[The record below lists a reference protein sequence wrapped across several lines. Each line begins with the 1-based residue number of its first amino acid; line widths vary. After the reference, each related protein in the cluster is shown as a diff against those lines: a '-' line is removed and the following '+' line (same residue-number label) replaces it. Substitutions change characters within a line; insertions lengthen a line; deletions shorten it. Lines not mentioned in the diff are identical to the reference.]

1 MASDDSGVV
10 RSIVLIDDDT
20 DFLHVLQKRLQSQ
33 RAEYAAT
40 GPVEIH
46 TFSDPVEALVNL
58 PANGICVVIIDYNM
72 PGGTGLDWLPKLMKA
87 DVGPVILLTNENDA
101 SIAAEAFR
109 AGAAD
114 YVAKGDV
121 MGDDKRLGRSIREA
135 VHRYRLEARNNLLT
149 RQLKLLNVELEAKN
163 KRLKEL
169 TETAHQFVDD
179 VAHDFRTPL
188 TVIEQ
193 YASIVAEGMSGPV
206 TDGQRDHLAI
216 ITEATHDMAEM
227 VDDFLD
233 SSRLRARALSIHR
246 QRHSAQ
252 ELFDSVAPMLTV
264 RAKSKHISIQHNIP
278 KGADHFFGDLSKAGR
293 VLTNLAVNAIK
304 VMPQGRAL
312 HLWAKPTE
320 TGDVRIG
327 VTDEGP
333 GLRPE
338 DLQVIFER
346 FKQLEEPQLA
356 STKGFGLGLSIVK
369 QLTWLNLGTIAVES
383 ELGKGSTFSF
393 TLPADKLD
401 RIFACFLES
410 VRSTHEE
417 GDFRMLRI
425 TSRGKT
431 IDVSMLQRL
440 ISSFCRPMDLVLR
453 DAEEDA
459 VVVVGIAGDTEVW
472 ADRIREETAR
482 FHRSIGQQSPPE
494 LDIKT
499 AGSWPRDTETA
510 KLHAALLEGLSMR
523 ASHV

>member
-1 MASDDSGVV
+1 MASEDSAVV
-10 RSIVLIDDDT
+10 RSIVLIDDDS

-72 PGGTGLDWLPKLMKA
+72 PGGTGLEWLPKLMKA
-87 DVGPVILLTNENDA
+87 DLGPVILLTNQNDA
-101 SIAAEAFR
+101 NVAAEAFR

-114 YVAKGDV
+114 YVAKSDV
-121 MGDDKRLGRSIREA
+121 MSDDKRLGRAIREA

-149 RQLKLLNVELEAKN
+149 RQLKLVNVELEAKN
-163 KRLKEL
+163 KQLREL

-206 TDGQRDHLAI
+206 TDGQRDHMAI
-216 ITEATHDMAEM
+216 IAEATRDMAEM

-246 QRHSAQ
+246 QSHSAG
-252 ELFDSVAPMLTV
+252 ELFDSVEPMLAV
-264 RAKSKHISIQHNIP
+264 RAKP
-278 KGADHFFGDLSKAGR
+278 KRILIKRAVPNGIAKFFGDLSKAGR

-304 VMPQGRAL
+304 VTPEDHSL
-312 HLWAKPTE
+312 YLWAKPTE
-320 TGDVRIG
+320 TGDVRLG

-338 DLQVIFER
+338 DIQIIFER
-346 FKQLEEPQLA
+346 FKQIEEPQLA

-369 QLTWLNLGTIAVES
+369 QLTWLNLGTIEVES
-383 ELGKGSTFSF
+383 VVGKGSAFSF
-393 TLPADKLD
+393 TLPADDLR
-401 RIFACFLES
+401 RILACYLES
-410 VRSTHEE
+410 VRSIDEE

-425 TSRGKT
+425 TSRSGPT
-431 IDVSMLQRL
+431 NVSMLQRL
-440 ISSFCRPMDLVLR
+440 FSTFCHPMDLVLQ
-453 DAEEDA
+453 DAEGEA
-459 VVVVGIAGDTEVW
+459 VNIVGIAGDTEGW
-472 ADRIREETAR
+472 INRMREEAAR
-482 FHRSIGQQSPPE
+482 FQRSIGQQSPPE
-494 LDIKT
+494 LDIMT
-499 AGSWPRDTETA
+499 AGSWPRDTETT
-510 KLHAALLEGLSMR
+510 KLHAALLESLTAR
-523 ASHV
+523 TSHA